1 MSDRINDLKVPASAL
16 LQCDLAGS
24 VLSAHGT
31 AQRMLSYTAYGYL
44 ADPARKGAIG
54 FNGQLLEGD
63 VQGYLLGNGHRLY
76 YLPFMRFSSPDAL
89 SPFGEGGLN
98 AYAYCEGEPVN
109 SFDPDGRFS
118 IKKLFFG
125 GTGLTKQMEYA
136 GIPSDLKPYL
146 KARLNLGETVEFYH
160 AGKDRKG
167 GVDFK
172 LIRGKVIT
180 RLRPKA
186 VSGSEEFYRKDD
198 LLIINPTGQTFGLMY
213 GLGFRSAPE
222 GPIAEVTGTDSK
234 KGFVYSRELI
244 HVQEQMQGNRTNT
257 Q

>member
-1 MSDRINDLKVPASAL
+1 MSERINDLKVPACAL

-44 ADPARKGAIG
+44 ADPVRKGAVG

-63 VQGYLLGNGHRLY
+63 VHGYLLGNGHRLY

-109 SFDPDGRFS
+109 NFDPDGKFS

-125 GTGLTKQMEYA
+125 KTDLTKKMKYA
-136 GIPSDLKPYL
+136 GISSDLKPYL

-167 GVDFK
+167 GVDFRM
-172 LIRGKVIT
+172 IGGKAIT
-180 RLRPKA
+180 RLRPKE
-186 VSGSEEFYRKDD
+186 VSGSEEFYRKGD
-198 LLIINPTGQTFGLMY
+198 LFIINPTDQTYGLMR
-213 GLGFRSAPE
+213 GLGFKPAPE
-222 GPIAEVTGTDSK
+222 GPIPEVTGTASK
-234 KGFVYSRELI
+234 QDFVYSRDLTY
-244 HVQEQMQGNRTNT
+244 VQDKMGANRNNSK
-257 Q
+257 